1 MTPWIMLVLA
11 VVVWLLWSLAMT
23 YLHRRRLRGL
33 FAGRDPEAARAAT
46 IARFPQVDATRAEA
60 AYRWVQRLADHVD
73 APIRADDRLQE
84 DLGID
89 PDDVDGEFEAAHE
102 WAGERPVTDD
112 VPEIEPVRTVYDLM
126 ASVLRYGYEGYA
138 AVE

>member
-23 YLHRRRLRGL
+23 YFHRRRLRGL

-102 WAGERPVTDD
+102 WAGERPLTDD
-112 VPEIEPVRTVYDLM
+112 VAEIEPVRTVYDLM
-126 ASVLRYGYEGYA
+126 ASALRYGYERYA
-138 AVE
+138 